1 MCKSILSFAPR
12 SIYTFMRFLN
22 DAFSPQGQAFVNKL
36 NAGRYWPSM
45 GPQETLFIP
54 KSALSREQDGNV
66 IVLFEID
73 GPAKDSEMF
82 VQFINKP
89 VWKKFPQ

>member
-1 MCKSILSFAPR
+1 
-12 SIYTFMRFLN
+12 
-22 DAFSPQGQAFVNKL
+22 
-36 NAGRYWPSM
+36 M

-54 KSALSREQDGNV
+54 KSALSQEQDRNV

-73 GPAKDSEMF
+73 GPAKNNEMF

-89 VWKKFPQ
+89 IWKKFPQ